1 MDDGYK
7 HEGSFKISTNCF
19 SDEDLLTVKEF
30 FKIKFNIDISIHKN
44 HTIYILAKSRENFVN
59 LIKDYVHPDCLYKL
73 AT

>member
-44 HTIYILAKSRENFVN
+44 HTIYILAKSRETFVN
-59 LIKDYVHPDCLYKL
+59 LIKDYIHSDCLYKL